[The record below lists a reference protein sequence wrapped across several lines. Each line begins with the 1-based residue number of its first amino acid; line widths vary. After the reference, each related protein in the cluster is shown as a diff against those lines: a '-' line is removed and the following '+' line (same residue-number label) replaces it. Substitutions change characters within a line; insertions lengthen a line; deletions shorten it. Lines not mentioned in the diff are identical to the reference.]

1 MRSLRVRIYRTDEFF
16 RSFWAAP
23 PRVREK
29 LLYDLPRILT
39 LGRQRTFDPHLRARI
54 VDDWFLHFRYPEA
67 DEEYDPSSYI
77 LLRIAR
83 EFL

>member
-1 MRSLRVRIYRTDEFF
+1 VFARSSSKIFRASWPSAASAPSTRIC
-16 RSFWAAP
+16 
-23 PRVREK
+23 
-29 LLYDLPRILT
+29 
-39 LGRQRTFDPHLRARI
+39 ARI
-54 VDDWFLHFRYPEA
+54 VDDWFLHVRYPEA